1 MTTYYEEVLAQPF
14 VRLLPAPNLTAIAR
28 DNDSL
33 EAVSLAVLVIT
44 LAVQCENNQQHIA
57 HIQRLAPEQ
66 QHALML
72 AIEQV
77 MTQLSQAAANAD
89 ALDATANRPGSSAA
103 VLSDEKALLESENA
117 SLLEQLR
124 VLRSKYENSL
134 ADKRD
139 LQLRLQ
145 AATSAGNDSSS
156 TSSESDSVSAKNLV
170 SVGASTTADFILKSQ
185 IDNLKAELERSEL
198 RRDDYERLASN
209 QTSTIKD
216 LTKKLEDALRRADE
230 AAELKDQLDEFKHF
244 ADKLQKSEAIIE
256 KYKKKM
262 EESSDLRKQMKALEN
277 QNTQLQERSQQLE
290 EEYRKV
296 SSYKP
301 LMDTYKEQIA
311 AMESKNSALHIAN
324 SKLEFEVNEARSKI
338 DRIESLRRN
347 DLDQIQILEEQ
358 NRELESIV
366 GIGVSAETSPETNSL
381 GADLNNNLRARI
393 AQLEQELSAAKS
405 QDTQDRLYVVENLL
419 EDSRRLKEKFEQD
432 FMQAF
437 QKNLALE
444 NEMKQLRSV
453 SSADNDEVVQRLR
466 VQIADYQHELETARR
481 RLSEA
486 EIAITQGMGGT
497 IIGGL
502 GSGEG
507 GDGVG
512 SNVVDHETVKRQMD
526 SYEKEQ
532 RLQVMQINK
541 LQNEKAN
548 LEALVAETRDSL
560 LQAERTNEDLKA
572 AMVSFENKTASDDT
586 AQKVAA
592 TTQKIVLL
600 TEQNTK
606 VLKALKEAKKHI
618 LTQDKQIKDLKAVA
632 PKDNFMEAIQSYEA
646 QLAEKTAEVE
656 RAKKEL
662 HDTRRAAKR
671 EQALMLSAWYSLGIS
686 QQRQSGGQ
694 QQQAVNGKSDITPL
708 SWLAQQR
715 KDATIHGRR

>member
-1 MTTYYEEVLAQPF
+1 MHGNKTDESWINRARTYELSRTPNGISDFCDGVLMNEILTEIDPLWFKKGRGVALDTGDNWVLRFNALKKTYKLMTTYYEEVLAQPY

-33 EAVSLAVLVIT
+33 ETLSLSVLVIT
-44 LAVQCENNQQHIA
+44 LAVQSENNQQHIA
-57 HIQRLAPEQ
+57 RIQHLAPEQ

-72 AIEQV
+72 AIEQI

-89 ALDATANRPGSSAA
+89 ALDAAANRPGSSAA

-124 VLRSKYENSL
+124 AMRSKYENTL

-145 AATSAGNDSSS
+145 AATSARNDSSS
-156 TSSESDSVSAKNLV
+156 SSESDSVSAKNPA

-185 IDNLKAELERSEL
+185 IDNLKAELERSES
-198 RRDDYERLASN
+198 RRDDYERLAAN

-230 AAELKDQLDEFKHF
+230 AAELKDQLNEFKHF
-244 ADKLQKSEAIIE
+244 ADKLQKSEAMIE

-277 QNTQLQERSQQLE
+277 QNTQLLERSQQLE

-324 SKLEFEVNEARSKI
+324 SKLEFEVNESRSKI

-347 DLDQIQILEEQ
+347 DLDQIQTLEEQ

-366 GIGVSAETSPETNSL
+366 GIGISAETSVETNSL
-381 GADLNNNLRARI
+381 GTDLNNNLRSRI

-466 VQIADYQHELETARR
+466 TQIADYQHELETARR

-486 EIAITQGMGGT
+486 EIAITQGMSGT
-497 IIGGL
+497 IMGRL

-507 GDGVG
+507 VDGVG
-512 SNVVDHETVKRQMD
+512 SNNAVVDHETVKRHMD

-532 RLQVMQINK
+532 RLQAMQINK
-541 LQNEKAN
+541 LQNEKSN

-560 LQAERTNEDLKA
+560 LQAERTN
-572 AMVSFENKTASDDT
+572 
-586 AQKVAA
+586 
-592 TTQKIVLL
+592 
-600 TEQNTK
+600 
-606 VLKALKEAKKHI
+606 
-618 LTQDKQIKDLKAVA
+618 
-632 PKDNFMEAIQSYEA
+632 
-646 QLAEKTAEVE
+646 
-656 RAKKEL
+656 
-662 HDTRRAAKR
+662 
-671 EQALMLSAWYSLGIS
+671 
-686 QQRQSGGQ
+686 
-694 QQQAVNGKSDITPL
+694 
-708 SWLAQQR
+708 
-715 KDATIHGRR
+715 